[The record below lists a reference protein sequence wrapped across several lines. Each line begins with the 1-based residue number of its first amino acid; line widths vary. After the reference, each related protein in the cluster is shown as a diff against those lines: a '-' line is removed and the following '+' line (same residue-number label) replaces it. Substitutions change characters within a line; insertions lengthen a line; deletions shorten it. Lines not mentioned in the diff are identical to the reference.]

1 MNIVIIEDE
10 KLTATDLEQ
19 TIKAVVPDCN
29 ISAILNSVKV
39 AVDYFNNESMP
50 DLIFSDIQLGD
61 GLSFDIFKT
70 VKITSPVIFCTAY
83 DEYALEAFKTN
94 SIDYILKPFSED
106 SVLDAIN
113 KYRQM
118 KQSFATKEYDYD
130 SVINALLQKKNITTS
145 SILVH
150 YKDKILP
157 VRMNNIALFYIEVEV
172 VSLLTLDGKRY
183 HVSKSLDELNKIT
196 GEDFFRT
203 NRQSLV
209 NRNAIKDVSHY
220 FSGKLSVNLNVSYE
234 GKILVS
240 RAKRTTFLE
249 WLEQS

>member
-1 MNIVIIEDE
+1 MDIVIIEDE
-10 KLTATDLEQ
+10 RLTAADLEQ
-19 TIKAVVPDCN
+19 TIKSVEPDCS
-29 ISAILNSVKV
+29 IKAILNSVKV
-39 AVDYFNNESMP
+39 ALDYFKNESMP

-70 VKITSPVIFCTAY
+70 IKITAPVVFCTAF

-118 KQSFATKEYDYD
+118 KKSFANKEYDYD
-130 SVINALLQKKNITTS
+130 NVINALLQKKDSASS

-157 VRMNNIALFYIEVEV
+157 VRMNNVALFYIEVEV
-172 VSLLTLDGKRY
+172 VSLLTTEGKRY
-183 HVSKSLDELNKIT
+183 HVTKTLDELSKIA
-196 GEDFFRT
+196 GNNFFRT
-203 NRQSLV
+203 NRQTLV
-209 NRNAIKDVSHY
+209 NKSAIVDISHY
-220 FSGKLSVNLNVSYE
+220 FSGKLSVNLNVPFDD
-234 GKILVS
+234 KILVS
-240 RAKRTTFLE
+240 RAKRTAFLE
-249 WLEQS
+249 WLEE